1 MYRGRLFRGR
11 FGQIYNYIL
20 VTVHVGYC
28 SRAEGLNEGY
38 LPITDLVIM
47 FDMTSRFFEYLN
59 RTERARVVR
68 VYWWTCILIAV

>member
-1 MYRGRLFRGR
+1 M
-11 FGQIYNYIL
+11 
-20 VTVHVGYC
+20 HDGYC

-59 RTERARVVR
+59 RTERESCSCCA
-68 VYWWTCILIAV
+68 CILVDMYTYSRLALG